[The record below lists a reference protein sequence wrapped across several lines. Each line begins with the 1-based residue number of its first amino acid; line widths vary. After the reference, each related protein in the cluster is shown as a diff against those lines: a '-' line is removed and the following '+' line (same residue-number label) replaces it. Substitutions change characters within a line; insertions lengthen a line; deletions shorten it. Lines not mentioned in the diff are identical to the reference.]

1 MTMKKNII
9 LLVLGILMI
18 PAVSVARNDWA
29 NYNRYAAENAKVK
42 KAPKA
47 VLMGD
52 SITDGWPG
60 NDMAFFTENNFVG
73 RGISGQV
80 TGQMLLRFRQDVV
93 DLHPKYVVILA
104 GTNDIAGNFGEIDLD
119 KTFYNIVTMCQ
130 IAKANKIKPVLCSV
144 LPATKYSWRPMVTE
158 VAEKIMQLNSMLQAY
173 AKKNHIKYV
182 DYHSV
187 MTNEQGGLSEHLAKD
202 GVHPTKEGY
211 DIMKGILLKALK

>member
-1 MTMKKNII
+1 MKRTLI
-9 LLVLGILMI
+9 LLLAILMI
-18 PAVSVARNDWA
+18 PAAVSAQNDWA
-29 NYNRYAAENAKVK
+29 NYNRYAADNAKIK

-60 NDMAFFTENNFVG
+60 NDMAFFTDNNLVG
-73 RGISGQV
+73 RGIGGQV
-80 TGQMLLRFRQDVV
+80 TAQMLLRFRQDVV

-119 KTFYNIVTMCQ
+119 KTFYNIVAMCQ
-130 IAKANKIKPVLCSV
+130 IAKANKIKPILCSV
-144 LPATKYSWRPMVTE
+144 LPAACYRWRPMVTE
-158 VAEKIMQLNSMLQAY
+158 VPEKIMQLNCMLKEY

-187 MTNEQGGLSEHLAKD
+187 MANEKGGLSEHLAKD
-202 GVHPTKEGY
+202 GVHPTKE
-211 DIMKGILLKALK
+211 DRKSTRLNSSHA